1 MCKRTVFS
9 QVDSEQY
16 KQESSTEGM
25 PSSVEQGNTE
35 HGAERANDAV
45 IAGESS
51 SSHPALG
58 NTAEPVREDWVEVQR
73 KRKAL
78 RNETK
83 VGEDYSVCGYLL
95 TQKFVQ
101 TGATPPQ
108 GGPPN
113 ENEELDFEFDDD
125 LQLGG
130 KVHNFSDQPWY
141 GFLPLLCACVC

>member
-1 MCKRTVFS
+1 
-9 QVDSEQY
+9 
-16 KQESSTEGM
+16 M
-25 PSSVEQGNTE
+25 PSSVEQGSTE
-35 HGAERANDAV
+35 HGTERANDAV

-51 SSHPALG
+51 LFHPALV

-83 VGEDYSVCGYLL
+83 VGEDCNVCDYLL
-95 TQKFVQ
+95 TQNLVQ

-108 GGPPN
+108 GGPP
-113 ENEELDFEFDDD
+113 NEELDFEFDDD

-141 GFLPLLCACVC
+141 GFLPLPCMCVLASDLWL